1 MLGVCLTEMRVLN
14 CKALLAAALALG
26 AASPPTARAAETP
39 ALEFGGYGRVGLSSD
54 LDGGQGRPAQ
64 IVPWGPRLA
73 EEGYLELDFGAR
85 LFSASDAKD
94 ATRARSLVTL
104 ALAEPFFHD
113 DARFEL
119 NAAVRQA
126 LLQADNV
133 VTSGDYLWIGS
144 RMVRGD
150 DLYLFDVWPMDDL
163 NTVGAGAGH
172 RGPAHEVG
180 ALVGLSRPDSGFTV
194 QRVPVPAPVLG
205 ASEAEVL
212 DRQRV
217 IGAVRGERRFGG
229 GPGTLGYKVKVYGE
243 VHHLPSG
250 ERRDPN
256 DVANPDAVRPL
267 PDDLGWVAGLQGG
280 LWGFGRSGH
289 LNVFLRA
296 AGGLAAYGPHQT
308 PRGLDDDR
316 RALDAREVRAAYSL
330 NFESTRWGVMS
341 AGYARSFTDADGET
355 EDFDDRVDGAV
366 AVRPTLFVGRYFTPA
381 VEASVQ
387 ASRANG
393 LNPRTL
399 TQEVATVTQLSLIP
413 ALSFGEAPVGNY
425 TRPQLR
431 AVYSASFVN
440 AAARALY
447 PADDPR
453 ASQTTVHYLGAA
465 AEWWFGRDGGY

>member
-1 MLGVCLTEMRVLN
+1 MLHRPLPF
-14 CKALLAAALALG
+14 AAALAWLV
-26 AASPPTARAAETP
+26 AAPTSARAADAP

-54 LDGGQGRPAQ
+54 LEGGQGRPAQ

-85 LFSASDAKD
+85 LFSASDAAD

-113 DARFEL
+113 DGRFTL

-126 LLQADNV
+126 LLQAENV
-133 VTSGDYLWIGS
+133 VAAGDFVWVGS

-150 DLYLFDVWPMDDL
+150 DLYLFDFWPMDDL
-163 NTVGAGAGH
+163 NTVGAGGGV
-172 RGPAHEVG
+172 RGAAHEVSG
-180 ALVGLSRPDSGFTV
+180 LIGLSRPESGFTV
-194 QRVPVPAPVLG
+194 QRVPVPSPVLG

-229 GPGTLGYKVKVYGE
+229 GPGALGYKVKAYGE

-256 DVANPDAVRPL
+256 DIANPDAMRPL

-280 LWGFGRSGH
+280 LWGFGRNGH

-296 AGGLAAYGPHQT
+296 AGGLAAYGAQQT
-308 PRGLDDDR
+308 PTGLDDDR
-316 RALDAREVRAAYSL
+316 RALGALELRAAYSA
-330 NFESTRWGVMS
+330 NYEAARWGLMS
-341 AGYARSFTDADGET
+341 AGYARTFRDADGET

-366 AVRPTLFVGRYFTPA
+366 AVRPTLFVGRFFTPA
-381 VEASVQ
+381 VEASLQ

-399 TQEVATVTQLSLIP
+399 TQDVATVTQLSLIP

-431 AVYSASFVN
+431 AVYSVSLVN

-447 PADDPR
+447 PEDDPR
-453 ASQTTVHYLGAA
+453 AAQATVHYLGAA

>member
-1 MLGVCLTEMRVLN
+1 MQHW
-14 CKALLAAALALG
+14 KAPVTGALALSVALSS
-26 AASPPTARAAETP
+26 AAPAARAADAP
-39 ALEFGGYGRVGLSSD
+39 ALELGGYGRVGLSSD

-73 EEGYLELDFGAR
+73 EEGYMELDFGAR
-85 LFSASDAKD
+85 LYQSGDSAQ

-113 DARFEL
+113 DGRFDL

-126 LLQADNV
+126 MLQAENV
-133 VTSGDYLWIGS
+133 LTTGDFVWVGS

-163 NTVGAGAGH
+163 NTVGVGGGH
-172 RGPAHEVG
+172 RGGAHEVS
-180 ALVGLSRPDSGFTV
+180 ALVGLSRPESSLTV
-194 QRVPVPAPVLG
+194 QRVPVPSPVLG
-205 ASEAEVL
+205 ASQAEVL

-229 GPGTLGYKVKVYGE
+229 GPGALGCKLRLYGE

-256 DVANPDAVRPL
+256 DIANPDAVRPL
-267 PDDLGWVAGLQGG
+267 PDDLGWVGGLQGG
-280 LWGFGRSGH
+280 LWGFGRNAH

-296 AGGLAAYGPHQT
+296 AGGLAAYGAQQT
-308 PRGLDDDR
+308 PTGLDDDR
-316 RALDAREVRAAYSL
+316 RALGALELRAAYSL

-341 AGYARSFTDADGET
+341 AGYARSFRDADAQS
-355 EDFDDRVDGAV
+355 EDFDDRVEGAV
-366 AVRPTLFVGRYFTPA
+366 AVRPTLFLGRFFTPA
-381 VEASVQ
+381 VEASLQ

-399 TQEVATVTQLSLIP
+399 TQDVATVAQLSLIP
-413 ALSFGEAPVGNY
+413 ALSFGDAPVGNY

-453 ASQTTVHYLGAA
+453 ASQATVHYLGAA